1 MGAVSVKRSIRPS
14 LEGTIPPAINHLKSQ
29 AKLSQNDRTASPLM
43 DKCYS
48 RREELKEAL
57 GQLHHGAATRRSK
70 PTLGFEQL

>member
-1 MGAVSVKRSIRPS
+1 
-14 LEGTIPPAINHLKSQ
+14 
-29 AKLSQNDRTASPLM
+29 M

-57 GQLHHGAATRRSK
+57 GQLHHGAATRHSK